1 MGGAVASA
9 LRQKLNP
16 DIYRSTNILGADCDL
31 AAFCDTL
38 AEAGVLACEPGEFSY
53 GLGNTVLGRVIEVR
67 CWHQSV
73 RVITHGRV
81 TVPRAPPAPPL
92 PAPSQTGGVHD
103 CVPRRE
109 PLPRR
114 EPQTPF

>member
-67 CWHQSV
+67 CWHQFV
-73 RVITHGRV
+73 HVIARQNHRL
-81 TVPRAPPAPPL
+81 RAPSGPPPLL
-92 PAPSQTGGVHD
+92 PAPSQTGGIHD

-109 PLPRR
+109 P
-114 EPQTPF
+114 QTPL